1 MTGVPSLGKKLQLLA
16 NPADLAGK
24 VSVTGRV
31 DSAEGFDKDK
41 LHNGVLEPAKGSRPD
56 RIGKRFKHWDTRRQ
70 NPKR

>member
-41 LHNGVLEPAKGSRPD
+41 LHNGVLEPLREAD
-56 RIGKRFKHWDTRRQ
+56 LIE
-70 NPKR
+70 